1 MREQGCNCNRQNQW
15 NGNSRQMCRGRN
27 NSYYNSMY
35 QNRQNYPMKNTCSCG
50 NEYSQTEQEE
60 MEYVKMGCGKQ
71 TSMESGVDR
80 MKPGM
85 GYVPWQKFQQLL
97 DPEDAL
103 KNGTIFKELVLPYTG
118 IRGRGGNCNG

>member
-1 MREQGCNCNRQNQW
+1 
-15 NGNSRQMCRGRN
+15 
-27 NSYYNSMY
+27 
-35 QNRQNYPMKNTCSCG
+35 
-50 NEYSQTEQEE
+50 
-60 MEYVKMGCGKQ
+60 MGCGKQ
-71 TSMESGVDR
+71 MSMESGVDR

-85 GYVPWQKFQQLL
+85 GYVPWQKFQQIL